1 MDQKISDLDI
11 KIAMEA
17 TDIIPVV
24 DSNGENKAI
33 NGAQVKDF
41 VGLEVAQDIDDVK
54 AMISDEYDPER
65 VTPYEAGD
73 LVIYNNTLYKCLDTT
88 SGAWDDTKW
97 DDTTIETE
105 INELKSGKQ
114 DSLSN
119 SDIPITVLSQSVGDV
134 TLKCTKYG
142 NIACLTGYFRT
153 TASISANSSI
163 FSGFPNP
170 VVNSSDNNLY
180 FIFQN
185 ETDDTLIRFRINR
198 NYCEFKKS
206 QIKKKDNRPSLAKFA
221 VIF

>member
-198 NYCEFKKS
+198 NYCEFK
-206 QIKKKDNRPSLAKFA
+206 NPVALASGKTF
-221 VIF
+221 VGTVTYICD